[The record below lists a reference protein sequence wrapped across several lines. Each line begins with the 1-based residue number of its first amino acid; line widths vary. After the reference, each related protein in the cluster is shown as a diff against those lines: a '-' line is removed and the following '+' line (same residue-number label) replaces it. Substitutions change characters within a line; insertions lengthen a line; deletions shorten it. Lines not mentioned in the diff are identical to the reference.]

1 MNLTPSVW
9 RLLALMAGAGLA
21 LAGAGCQNPFVAK
34 HRVLV
39 DAIAAPGAPKPNG
52 SSYRLVAKKT
62 TVSGLAAQVSVV
74 KACVDAA
81 LAGLGMFEAPPNGA
95 PDIVI
100 EIGYGQ
106 DSTPRVDPS
115 ARETYLQL
123 SARSNPGRAVDGGT
137 GQEIWD
143 VRVALLGIAGRMESA
158 MPLLA
163 MVAANYIATD
173 TKLETR
179 IDIPQN
185 SPSIEAVRQT
195 AIKALEKPT
204 DAPAAGAPAAGSATP
219 VPATQSDP
227 IPRAP
232 R

>member
-1 MNLTPSVW
+1 MNLTPPVW
-9 RLLALMAGAGLA
+9 RRVALTAGLCVA
-21 LAGAGCQNPFVAK
+21 LIGAGCNGNPFIAK

-39 DAIAAPGAPKPNG
+39 DAIAAPGVAKPNG
-52 SSYRLVAKKT
+52 SSYRLVAKKS
-62 TVSGLAAQVSVV
+62 TVTGLPQQVSVV

-81 LAGLGMFEAPPNGA
+81 LNGLGMFEAPTNGA

-100 EIGYGQ
+100 EVGYGQ
-106 DSTPRVDPS
+106 DATPRVDPS

-123 SARSNPGRAVDGGT
+123 SARSNPEKAIDRGT

-163 MVAANYIATD
+163 MVAANYVATD

-195 AIKALEKPT
+195 AIKALEKP
-204 DAPAAGAPAAGSATP
+204 AASPEAAGAATP
-219 VPATQSDP
+219 TIRVEP
-227 IPRAP
+227 IPLAP
-232 R
+232 RP

>member
-1 MNLTPSVW
+1 MNFTPSVW
-9 RLLALMAGAGLA
+9 RTLALMVGASLA
-21 LAGAGCQNPFVAK
+21 LAGAGCKNPFVAR

-39 DAIAAPGAPKPNG
+39 DAIAAPGVAKPNG
-52 SSYRLVAKKT
+52 SSYRLIAKKS
-62 TVSGLAAQVSVV
+62 TVTGQASQVSVV

-100 EIGYGQ
+100 EVGYGQ

-123 SARSNPGRAVDGGT
+123 SARSNPGGAVDRGT

-195 AIKALEKPT
+195 AIKALEKPA
-204 DAPAAGAPAAGSATP
+204 DAPATGAPASGSAA
-219 VPATQSDP
+219 PAPTIQSNP